1 MVCLFDIQFPRE
13 VLKVLVLGVFHY
25 SGREDSVENNENTVD
40 STIIKLLKG
49 VNRNDLKEKLVE
61 GFTVEKSGDIIER
74 ERERAKGIDNV
85 GLEFEDTE
93 LINNKESYSMIV
105 KKWRSPGKYPERGGA
120 PVNNQSRGIDQ
131 QPDRG
136 LDI

>member
-13 VLKVLVLGVFHY
+13 VLKVLVLGVFHS

-49 VNRNDLKEKLVE
+49 VNREDLKEKLVE

-74 ERERAKGIDNV
+74 ERESQG
-85 GLEFEDTE
+85 
-93 LINNKESYSMIV
+93 Y
-105 KKWRSPGKYPERGGA
+105 
-120 PVNNQSRGIDQ
+120 
-131 QPDRG
+131 
-136 LDI
+136 